1 MCRISISFCSLWIL
15 DWILGCRSHRALD
28 AEGLRYS
35 EFCLNGSHE
44 YGSWVRENGKSSL
57 RGYGWASMTLFQL
70 FFAFSWKTSS
80 EPEWVS
86 QTPPQRQAKTFICSL
101 SISRKPQC
109 NFISKLLSRSRKWF
123 NCSGIN
129 RWTWWL
135 LTVRSPKLHL
145 RFEDLLS
152 CPRLLLPARARR
164 HIDHASKV
172 LRTPV
177 TTVKAPIMTFTL
189 VSAARLRRRR
199 AARKVS
205 N

>member
-1 MCRISISFCSLWIL
+1 MVAMSMEAGWEIEWQELIAGLWMSFDDIVSIIL
-15 DWILGCRSHRALD
+15 LCVLVEDVFRTG
-28 AEGLRYS
+28 
-35 EFCLNGSHE
+35 
-44 YGSWVRENGKSSL
+44 
-57 RGYGWASMTLFQL
+57 MT
-70 FFAFSWKTSS
+70 
-80 EPEWVS
+80 
-86 QTPPQRQAKTFICSL
+86 QTPPQRQAKIFTCSL

-189 VSAARLRRRR
+189 VSAARLRLRR
-199 AARKVS
+199 AARKMS